1 MKKKKSIIIISTIM
15 LIIIIVGIG
24 LYIISRSKPNL
35 KAHEISNIKESSEK
49 IPPFLI
55 AIGGNY
61 DGIINNTFLEED
73 KIPMYEFDAAIETT
87 WGTFTNKYIGVKL
100 NDLLEKYQ
108 ITNYKSIEFVSNDF
122 VRAEYKPFMIT
133 DNMYIVFYRD
143 GKLIDED
150 NAATLIS
157 IDRNYRYAVE
167 RLSQIYFYND
177 EQSKPIEN
185 NNDDNE
191 NSNNEE
197 NKDNDKTE
205 NE

>member
-24 LYIISRSKPNL
+24 LYVISRSKPNL

-87 WGTFTNKYIGVKL
+87 WG
-100 NDLLEKYQ
+100 
-108 ITNYKSIEFVSNDF
+108 ITNYKSIEFVSTDF